1 MSTIPN
7 EDTLPQIDPVK
18 IDADVLRGFLDEDD
32 FIDLAVQLVVE
43 AASYTVIA
51 HSIMD
56 EHGGWDRDDAILG
69 GLMVRLY
76 KLLSALLDQVCQHR
90 AEIAQIMCRLAF
102 EAIVDIRYLVR
113 KLDAELGDDFVKS
126 SYRQERILRDQIMER
141 VKERG
146 GEVLPAEDRMLKSIN
161 RAADIAALSLDD
173 VSTKR
178 RDWGGQNTRA
188 KAKEVF
194 GDDLAYIGAFSGMSQ
209 SVHGSWGDLLQF
221 HLETEDGKR
230 FTPSPGWGY
239 PRPQLLT
246 SMAFLVAETVDEFFG
261 YWDGALQARFHP
273 SLTDLQRRVRTLVAG
288 HEQYLASKEWPAIR

>member
-1 MSTIPN
+1 VSTILN
-7 EDTLPQIDPVK
+7 EDELPRIDPVK
-18 IDADVLRGFLDEDD
+18 IDADMLKDFRDEDD

-56 EHGGWDRDDAILG
+56 EQGGWDRDEAILG

-126 SYRQERILRDQIMER
+126 SYRQERILRDQIMDR
-141 VKERG
+141 ITERG
-146 GEVLPAEDRMLKSIN
+146 GEVLPVEDRMLKSIN
-161 RAADIAALSLDD
+161 RAADIADLCLDD

-178 RDWGGQNTRA
+178 RTWGGQDTRA
-188 KAKEVF
+188 KAREVF
-194 GDDLAYIGAFSGMSQ
+194 GDDLAYIAAFSGMSQ

-230 FTPSPGWGY
+230 FTPSPEWGH
-239 PRPQLLT
+239 PRPQHLT
-246 SMAFLVAETVDEFFG
+246 SMAFLVAQTVDDFLG
-261 YWDGALQARFHP
+261 YWDEALQARFRP
-273 SLTDLQRRVRTLVAG
+273 ALADLQRRVRTLASG
-288 HEQYLASKEWPAIR
+288 HEHYLSSKEVPATR

>member
-1 MSTIPN
+1 VSTILN
-7 EDTLPQIDPVK
+7 EDAIPHIDPVA
-18 IDADVLRGFLDEDD
+18 IDADVLRGFHDEDD
-32 FIDLAVQLVVE
+32 FIDLAVKLVVE

-56 EHGGWDRDDAILG
+56 EKGGWDRDEAILG

-102 EAIVDIRYLVR
+102 EAVVDIRYLVR
-113 KLDAELGDDFVKS
+113 KLDAALGDDFVKS

-141 VKERG
+141 ITARG
-146 GEVLPAEDRMLKSIN
+146 GDILPVEDRMLKSIS
-161 RAADIAALSLDD
+161 RAADIADLSLDD

-188 KAKEVF
+188 KANEVF
-194 GDDLAYIGAFSGMSQ
+194 GSDLAYIGAFSGMSQ

-221 HLETEDGKR
+221 HLETTDGKR
-230 FTPSPGWGY
+230 FTPSPEWGH
-239 PRPQLLT
+239 PRPQLIT
-246 SMAFLVAETVDEFFG
+246 TMAFLVAETVDEFLG
-261 YWDGALQARFHP
+261 YWDEALQDRFHP
-273 SLTDLQRRVRTLVAG
+273 ALTDLKCRVRTLVAG
-288 HEQYLASKEWPAIR
+288 HEHYLSSKEWPAIR